1 MNIQDFNFKDEKI
14 EADLVIL
21 TAYRRHIKSVKYD
34 QDWTGVCFRSYDSCN
49 VIAKTIDNQVVFVDQ
64 MRVGI
69 KQIVTELPGGFVDKG
84 ESLEAAA
91 KRELQEET
99 GYTAPQWIYLGKTPH
114 NAAVFDSYIHHF
126 VALEAVKTADT
137 DLDTQEVL
145 ETKLIE
151 VDQVIK
157 YMQGNYFEEPY
168 TNVAIAKGMEYL
180 I

>member
-1 MNIQDFNFKDEKI
+1 MNIKDFHFEDNKVD
-14 EADLVIL
+14 ADLLIL
-21 TAYRRHIKSVKYD
+21 SAYHRKIKSKKHN
-34 QDWTGVCFRSYDSCN
+34 QDWKGIFFKSYDSCN
-49 VIAKTIDNQVVFVDQ
+49 VIAKTTDNQVVFVDQ

-157 YMQGNYFEEPY
+157 YMKGNYFEEPY